1 MIRKTISEDA
11 SFQFDTMKVFR
22 SAPGRDSFLQSR
34 CPRDS
39 RRQLSYIRCLEPAT
53 FKRVPVHEL
62 QLEEDKNAPRA
73 ANYGAAESGSLL
85 TGRYFVFC
93 ILYRSSSSSRL
104 YISRPCLRVYF
115 SFRTTSKLLRH
126 ASIHLWV
133 ASYHLRQPF
142 RNLHLSYSPS
152 LNYFST
158 YE

>member
-11 SFQFDTMKVFR
+11 SFQFDTMKVFK

-62 QLEEDKNAPRA
+62 QLEEDKNASRA

-115 SFRTTSKLLRH
+115 SFRTMSKLLRH